1 MVILGAFEM
10 TQDDTGAS
18 NMNYAISM
26 KSESNE
32 KIITYNA
39 MQASDVLTNTTYT
52 TNQGKLTRDIT
63 QAQGFIHCFGAYT
76 DSPYP
81 RIQGWNGGGV
91 LSSFFNTYSD
101 HRIKHD
107 VEPLNDQYTVENLNP
122 VKYKLNA
129 GNEEKFGL
137 IAHEVQEYF
146 PNIVAEEKDGAQIQ
160 SVDYIQLIPILIKE
174 IQELK
179 KINKKFQE
187 KQELL
192 EKRLNDLVLL

>member
-1 MVILGAFEM
+1 M
-10 TQDDTGAS
+10 
-18 NMNYAISM
+18 
-26 KSESNE
+26 
-32 KIITYNA
+32 
-39 MQASDVLTNTTYT
+39 
-52 TNQGKLTRDIT
+52 
-63 QAQGFIHCFGAYT
+63 
-76 DSPYP
+76 
-81 RIQGWNGGGV
+81 
-91 LSSFFNTYSD
+91 
-101 HRIKHD
+101 
-107 VEPLNDQYTVENLNP
+107 
-122 VKYKLNA
+122 NA